1 MEMNQETKDKISE
14 ICEHIINGEFERLRE
29 PEYLQFYLNYSTE
42 IEEALKNWSKK

>member
-1 MEMNQETKDKISE
+1 MNKDTESRIKE